1 MTART
6 LMTENSPTN
15 GQIPPY
21 LPAALLVTLAIIG
34 RLDPDTLAALGMAA
48 GILTASKDLLKP
60 NP

>member
-6 LMTENSPTN
+6 LMTNTAPIN

-21 LPAALLVTLAIIG
+21 LPAALLVALAIVG
-34 RLDPDTLAALGMAA
+34 RLDSDMLAALGTAA
-48 GILTASKDLLKP
+48 GILSASKDLLKP